1 LLSGDGFGSTERP
14 WQRLRKIKGGK
25 GAIKWTRLLCR
36 SFPANAVKFQ
46 DHDGYFSLPKTKA
59 GALAS
64 WSFVRSVVN
73 FASLPTLI

>member
-1 LLSGDGFGSTERP
+1 MRSSRIILLAFLACQDLLMLRARRPRVGSHE
-14 WQRLRKIKGGK
+14 
-25 GAIKWTRLLCR
+25 
-36 SFPANAVKFQ
+36 
-46 DHDGYFSLPKTKA
+46 DHVGYFSLPKSKA